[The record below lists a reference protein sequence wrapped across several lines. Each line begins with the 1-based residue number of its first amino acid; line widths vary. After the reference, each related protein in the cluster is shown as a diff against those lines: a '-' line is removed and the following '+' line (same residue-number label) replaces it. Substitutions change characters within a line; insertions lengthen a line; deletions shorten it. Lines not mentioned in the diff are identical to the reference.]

1 MGTVTDN
8 DLKELKELISDLA
21 KTQKE
26 GFNQLNEKMNNM
38 RVEMATVKEN
48 LSSLNKQLT
57 TVETNVTKRIDGIDT
72 RLNTLIAVTFTA
84 LLGII
89 GKIVFFK

>member
-1 MGTVTDN
+1 MGTLTDN

-26 GFNQLNEKMNNM
+26 EFNQLNEKMNDM
-38 RVEMATVKEN
+38 RVEMAGVKEN
-48 LSSLNKQLT
+48 LASLNKR
-57 TVETNVTKRIDGIDT
+57 VDGIDT